1 MELPDYVQSVA
12 FRMVH
17 PDAPATHA
25 LRVATGILRRANVP
39 LDVLNTRLPCESG
52 QMRRRL
58 REPRRTCPAGVFAVG
73 AIINRTVS
81 RLPEGEAF
89 LSLGLGDG
97 FPLLAA
103 ISGNPHKPCIGVDQ
117 WTGGIL
123 AGDARPRAAFLKKFE
138 SLRGLGHHLHQ
149 LDFRD
154 FFAQLENV
162 PIGFCLIGADANEPP
177 LERLEAAEP
186 HLAENAVVLVE
197 NANSSTVRN
206 AGLAFIRSSRN
217 QYRVLLD
224 RRVLHQGELT
234 FGNGLLLFQLLG
246 RNAAA
251 DRQARK
257 PIAPALVPAA

>member
-12 FRMVH
+12 FRLVH
-17 PDAPATHA
+17 PDAPGTKA
-25 LRVATGILRRANVP
+25 LRLAAGILRRANVP

-58 REPRRTCPAGVFAVG
+58 REARRICPAGVFAVG
-73 AIINRTVS
+73 AIINRTVA

-123 AGDARPRAAFLKKFE
+123 ASDERPRAAFLKKFE
-138 SLRGLGHHLHQ
+138 SLRGPGHHLHQ

-154 FFAQLENV
+154 FFAQLENM
-162 PIGFCLIGADANEPP
+162 PIGFCLIGSNEDP
-177 LERLEAAEP
+177 LERLDAVEP
-186 HLAENAVVLVE
+186 YLAENAIVLIE
-197 NANSSTVRN
+197 NANSAEVRN

-224 RRVLHQGELT
+224 CRVPHHGELT

-251 DRQARK
+251 DRRARK
-257 PIAPALVPAA
+257 PIVPALVPAA